1 MDPLREELKKAFAL
15 DDAMREDFEQWQAQY
30 APVHKHAGD
39 EGLVFKTLE
48 MTPVQQQGMD
58 PVTEEKWNR
67 WCEAH
72 IAKALADA
80 PTFTPAQIEV
90 MGQIVSELR
99 KQLRDEFNREL
110 GSLRADLTLAT
121 ALAKGEISQLKKG
134 KTDAA

>member
-58 PVTEEKWNR
+58 PLTEEKWNQ

-72 IAKALADA
+72 IKKALAEA

-99 KQLRDEFNREL
+99 KK
-110 GSLRADLTLAT
+110 LRAEFAV
-121 ALAKGEISQLKKG
+121 EIAGLRSSVNKIIEG
-134 KTDAA
+134 GRDAAA